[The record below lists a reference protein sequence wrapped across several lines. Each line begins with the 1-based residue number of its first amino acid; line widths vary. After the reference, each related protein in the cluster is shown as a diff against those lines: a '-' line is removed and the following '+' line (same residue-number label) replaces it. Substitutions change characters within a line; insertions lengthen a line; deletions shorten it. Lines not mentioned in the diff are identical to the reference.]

1 MKTVKYSS
9 IQFGIQ
15 NEQEQDSGNSS
26 IRLPESTNRN
36 APQSSYAYKIQEG
49 VAVPQHVPRKS
60 EVNEQTSS
68 SESEHKSDSKII
80 HKEKHLGTDG
90 MLGTSV
96 GVRSTSLGRS
106 PNQGSTGIDVQNQR
120 ITVEKIEHTE
130 AISTEAALQPHISL
144 ETFPGNVRKA
154 FEASKGCNHP
164 TTRSADTGFTGQSMA
179 PARVTLR
186 NSSEW
191 ISKESARH
199 QGVTSTASSTP
210 NKLSTEKIQYYQ
222 KHDSMPNIT
231 LHIHSKPKNPLLSN
245 TSSPECGSASIKA
258 NLESSDAQYSSLG
271 EKLSV
276 FQTQVKTDASN
287 MNFTAPG
294 KIKIPNFEK
303 KGPSAQEKERSL
315 PPKVERIKFFQS
327 QEEEKDEDLAYPDKL
342 VISNFNKENPCTEE
356 QNTSLPPK
364 GPVGEQWITHT
375 TRKEVLSD
383 LPVLKEKMSLE
394 RIQFIQDQDSQE
406 VDGFHTSSPG
416 KIVIPDFSKS
426 NSTKTFQHQLPD
438 PKVGKITAQQW
449 ITHMTDHKEAN
460 TKELPQAKKLSLEK
474 LQFLQNQETQCTEND
489 FPTRPGKA
497 VIPQLNT
504 KDAGIQNMSPNPE
517 KGITKVIAKDQVQ
530 TQLSLSKSQRS
541 VGKIQFP
548 DNTDTFDK
556 DKPPSSMPGKLV
568 IPDFN
573 QDSYS
578 TKVQEQPHPREPA
591 KLNTEL
597 WITPT
602 FKEVEHKEDLQSPT
616 KKLSMDKLRFL
627 QGQEATIEE
636 KPVSRPGKLVIPD
649 FNQESSNVEGQ
660 TLPVPSKEQT
670 KISAQWI
677 TNVIE
682 EEEVRAEPSLAR
694 SQFSV
699 GKIQFPDNTDTFD
712 KDKPPSSMPGKLV
725 IPDFNQDS
733 YSTKVQEQPPPREPA
748 KLNTELWITPTFK
761 EVEHKEDL
769 QSPTKKLSMDKLR
782 FLQGQ
787 EATIEEK
794 PLSRPGK
801 LVIPDFNQESSN
813 VKGQTLPLPST
824 EKTNISA
831 QWITNVIEEQVQA
844 EPSLPRSQF
853 SVGKIQFT
861 DNSGALDKDKP
872 PSSIPGKLVIPD
884 FNQDSYS
891 TKVQEQ
897 PPPQEPAK
905 LNTELWITPTF
916 KEVEHKEDLQS
927 PTKKLSMD
935 KLRFLQ
941 GQEATIEEKP
951 VSRPG
956 KLVIPDFNQESPNV
970 EGQTLPVPS
979 KEQTKISAQW
989 ITNVIEEE
997 EVQAEPSLARSQF
1010 SVGKIQFP
1018 DNTDTVDKDKPPS
1031 SMPGKLVIPDFNQ
1044 DSYSTKVQE
1053 KPPPREP
1060 AKLNTELWITPTFK
1074 EVEHKEDLQSPTKKL
1089 SMDKLRFLQGQE
1101 ATIEEKPLSRPG
1113 KLVIPDFNQESS
1125 NVKGRTLP
1133 LPSTEKTNISAQ
1145 WITNVVEEE
1154 VQAEPPLPR
1163 SQFSVGK
1170 IQFTDNT
1177 GALDKDKPPSSI
1189 PGKLVIPDFNQDSY
1203 STKVQEQPHP
1213 REPAKLN
1220 TELWITPTFKEV
1232 EHKEDLQS
1240 PTKKLSMDKLRFL
1253 QGQEATIEEKPVSR
1267 PGKLVIPD
1275 FNQESSNVEGQTL
1288 PVPSKEQT
1296 KISAQWIT
1304 NVIEE
1309 EEVQAEPS
1317 LARSQ
1322 FSVGKIQFPDNTDT
1336 VDKDKPPSSM
1346 PGKLVIPDFNQDSY
1360 STKVQEQPPPREP
1373 AKLNTELWITPT
1385 FKEVEHKEDLQSP
1398 TKKLSMD
1405 KLRFLQGQEAT
1416 IEEKPLSRP
1425 GKLVIPDFNQE
1436 SSNVKGRTL
1445 PLPSTEKTNI
1455 SAQWITNV
1463 VEEEV
1468 QAEPPLPRSQFSVG
1482 KIQFTDNTVALDKDK
1497 PPSSIPGKL
1506 IIPDFNQDS
1515 YSTKVQEQPH
1525 PREPAKLNTEL
1536 WITPTFKEV
1545 EHKED
1550 LQSPTK
1556 KLSMD
1561 KLRFLQGQE
1570 ATIEEKPVSRPGK
1583 LVIPDFNQESPNV
1596 EGQTLPV
1603 PSKEQTKISAQWITN
1618 VIEEEEVQAEPSL
1631 ARSQFS
1637 VGKIQFPDNTDTFD
1651 KDKPPSSMPG
1661 KLVIPDFNQDSYST
1675 KVQEQPP
1682 PREPAKL
1689 NTELWITPTFKEVEH
1704 KEDLQSPTKKLSMDK
1719 LRFLQGQEATIEEK
1733 PVSRPGK
1740 LVIPDFNQESSNVEG
1755 QTLPVPSKEQTKIS
1769 AQWITNVIEEEEV
1782 QAEPSLARS
1791 QFSVGKIQFPDNT
1804 DTFDKD
1810 KPPSSMPGKLVIP
1823 DFNQDSYSTKVQ
1835 EQPPPREPAKLN
1847 TELWITPTFK
1857 EVEHK
1862 EDLQSPTKKLS
1873 MDKLRFLQG
1882 QEATIE
1888 EKPLSRP
1895 GKLVIPD
1902 FNQESSNVKGQT
1914 LPLPSTEKTNIS
1926 AQWITNVIEEEVQAE
1941 PSLPRSQFSVGKI
1954 QFTDNSGALDKD
1966 KPPSSIPGKLVIPDF
1981 NQDSYSTKVQE
1992 QPPPQEPAK
2001 LNTELWITPTFK
2013 EVEHKEDLQS
2023 PTKKLSMDKL
2033 RFLQGQEATI
2043 EEKPV
2048 SRPGK
2053 LVIPDFNQ
2061 ESPNVEGQTLPVP
2074 SKEQTKISAQWITNV
2089 IEEEEVQ
2096 AEPSL
2101 ARSQFSVGKIQFP
2114 DNTDTVDKDKPPSS
2128 MPGKLVIPDFNQD
2141 SYSTKVQE
2149 KPPPREPAKLNTE
2162 LWITP
2167 TFKEVEHKEDLQSP
2181 TKKLSM
2187 DKLRFLQG
2195 QEATI
2200 EEKPLSRPGKL
2211 VIPDFNQESSNVK
2224 GRTLPLPSTEKT
2236 NISAQWITNV
2246 VEEEV
2251 QAEPPLPRSQFSVG
2265 KIQFTDNTVALD
2277 KDKPPSSIPG
2287 KLIIPD
2293 FNQDSYSTKVQEQPP
2308 PREPAKL
2315 NTELWITPTFKEVE
2329 HKEDLQ
2335 SPTKKLS
2342 MDKLRFLQGQEAT
2355 IEEKPV
2361 SRPGKLV
2368 IPDLNQESSNVE
2380 GETLSVPSKEQTKIS
2395 AQWITNVIEEEEM
2408 QAEPSLARSQFS
2420 VGKIHFPDNS
2430 DTHDKDKPPSSIPG
2444 KLVIPDFNQD
2454 SYSTKVQE
2462 QPPPREP
2469 AKLNTELWITP
2480 TFKEVEHKEDLQS
2493 PTKKLS
2499 MDKLRFLQ
2507 GQEATIEE
2515 KPVSRPG
2522 KLVIPDFNQ
2531 ESSNVEGQTL
2541 PVPSREQTKISAQWI
2556 KNVIEEEEL
2565 EAEPSLPRGHL
2576 SVGKI
2581 EFTDDTDALDKEKPP
2596 SSIPGKLVI
2605 PDFNRGSSTNVQKQV
2620 LPRGLNTSV
2629 EGEKCDSKQWISQ
2642 EANLREV
2649 DMSTLPNRLP
2659 VEKKQFLQDQETRNI
2674 KSWHTPGNVVI
2685 QNLEKE
2691 SSSSFQFLRNN
2702 ETQEVKAASVGKL
2715 TIPDFNQ
2722 HSTSSVAQH
2731 QPYPVKQEEIHQSQS
2746 TTKSTVQSPRK
2757 LVIPEFGVHSFSV
2770 DIQNVG
2776 PSERDQDHEQWVT
2789 FRDLTSEKHPHAAKL
2804 SAEQLQCFQAQDA
2817 QTAEVSPYSVPRK
2830 VVIPNFDRSG
2840 SLTKVSD
2847 TTEPIKASKLN
2858 AEQWIK
2864 HSPERKDL
2872 RSEVPS
2878 VVAETGDRKIDKMKF
2893 IFLQDTQVAKITQT
2907 SAVPG
2912 ELVIPDFHSD
2922 DCHGEVIKKSSL
2934 PKEDKRFQ
2942 KRQTNVPEVSS
2953 QTNNPSALKMQFV
2966 NTQELHSVNRADEF
2980 RPGKLVIPDLSKSG
2994 SSSHVYETLSLPE
3007 EKKLHTEEWLTHSMT
3022 LQELRTTP
3030 LPVRNKLT
3038 EDRMQPFRTEQV
3050 CIGNEVDVAFPGSTG
3065 FPRFNQKGFSEEES
3079 DVVQSA
3085 ELRKR
3090 NSLKLTF
3097 QADGKDLRRDELSR
3111 KLPQDK
3117 QPSLFEDKR
3126 EVSPQSKLNEHNSL
3140 RLVLGPNVHEARQ
3153 EAALQVNK
3161 LPAERLQFSN
3171 NDQPT
3176 SSEDKGNSFPSKLG
3190 KRNSLKL
3197 VFEANGQ
3204 EIKPEGTSQV
3214 KKLSA
3219 ERLQFSQNVPAN
3231 FTVQEREVPRPPNLA
3246 KRNSLRL
3253 VFEADGREVKPEVR
3267 CSVNKLPAERM
3278 QFSQNA
3284 KSNLLTQGKEVACPP
3299 NMGKQNS
3306 LKLVFEANGQGRVKP
3321 EVTPQVNQLS
3331 AERLQLSHDAHPN
3344 FTVEERQAPRAPY
3357 MAKRNSVRLN
3367 FEADGQEVRPDVSHS
3382 VNKLQ
3387 AERKPL
3393 SEDGK
3398 SILPTGGK
3406 VVALPPKLG
3415 KQNSLRL
3422 VFEANGREVKP
3433 EVTPQVK
3440 KLSAERLQFSQNVQ
3454 PNFSVDERQVPSAP
3468 NLAKRNSLKL
3478 VLEADG
3484 REVRPEIRRP
3494 INKLSAERL
3503 QFTQDARAVV
3513 SVQNRDA
3520 PAAGRSRVSEK
3531 SDSFSLGFGNN
3542 QREEFR
3548 PIRPIT
3554 RFTGGDLQL
3563 VQDEYTIPEFDA
3575 DSFSMDDS
3583 HYRFTQNK
3591 IEEEP
3596 RNLQSQARISMPA
3609 EQFQVTPH
3617 LTTGDYAVI
3626 DFDPNSSSIQVH
3638 KESLPLQMGDLEQK
3652 GR

>member
-1 MKTVKYSS
+1 MVFQRKNISQAPTFGQMKTVKYSS

-49 VAVPQHVPRKS
+49 VAVPQHVPRNS

-68 SESEHKSDSKII
+68 SESEHKSESKII

-90 MLGTSV
+90 MLDTSV

-106 PNQGSTGIDVQNQR
+106 PIQGSTGIDVQNQR
-120 ITVEKIEHTE
+120 ITVEKIKHTE
-130 AISTEAALQPHISL
+130 AISTEAALQPQISL

-154 FEASKGCNHP
+154 FEVSKECNHP

-179 PARVTLR
+179 PARVNLR
-186 NSSEW
+186 NSTEW
-191 ISKESARH
+191 ISKETARH
-199 QGVTSTASSTP
+199 QGVTSTASRTP

-231 LHIHSKPKNPLLSN
+231 LHIHSKPKNTLLSN
-245 TSSPECGSASIKA
+245 TSSPECGSASIKG

-276 FQTQVKTDASN
+276 FQTQVKTDASKV
-287 MNFTAPG
+287 NFTAPG

-303 KGPSAQEKERSL
+303 KCPSAEEKERSL

-327 QEEEKDEDLAYPDKL
+327 QEEEKD
-342 VISNFNKENPCTEE
+342 
-356 QNTSLPPK
+356 
-364 GPVGEQWITHT
+364 
-375 TRKEVLSD
+375 
-383 LPVLKEKMSLE
+383 
-394 RIQFIQDQDSQE
+394 
-406 VDGFHTSSPG
+406 
-416 KIVIPDFSKS
+416 
-426 NSTKTFQHQLPD
+426 
-438 PKVGKITAQQW
+438 
-449 ITHMTDHKEAN
+449 
-460 TKELPQAKKLSLEK
+460 
-474 LQFLQNQETQCTEND
+474 
-489 FPTRPGKA
+489 
-497 VIPQLNT
+497 
-504 KDAGIQNMSPNPE
+504 
-517 KGITKVIAKDQVQ
+517 
-530 TQLSLSKSQRS
+530 
-541 VGKIQFP
+541 
-548 DNTDTFDK
+548 
-556 DKPPSSMPGKLV
+556 
-568 IPDFN
+568 
-573 QDSYS
+573 SYS
-578 TKVQEQPHPREPA
+578 TKVQEQPPPREPA

-602 FKEVEHKEDLQSPT
+602 IKEVEHKADLQSPT

-636 KPVSRPGKLVIPD
+636 KPLSRPGKLVIPD

-682 EEEVRAEPSLAR
+682 EEEVKAEPSLPG

-699 GKIQFPDNTDTFD
+699 GKIQFTDNTGALDKDKPPSSMPGKLVIPDFNQDSYSTKLQEQPPPREPAKLNTELWITPTIKEVEHKADLQSPTKKLSMDKLRFLQGQEATIEEKPLSRPGKLVIPDFNQESSNVEGQTLPVPSKEQTKISAQWITNVIEEEEVKAEPSLPGSQFSVGKIQFTDNTGALD

-748 KLNTELWITPTFK
+748 KLNTELWITPTIK
-761 EVEHKEDL
+761 EVEHKADL

-794 PLSRPGK
+794 PL
-801 LVIPDFNQESSN
+801 
-813 VKGQTLPLPST
+813 
-824 EKTNISA
+824 
-831 QWITNVIEEQVQA
+831 
-844 EPSLPRSQF
+844 
-853 SVGKIQFT
+853 
-861 DNSGALDKDKP
+861 
-872 PSSIPGKLVIPD
+872 
-884 FNQDSYS
+884 
-891 TKVQEQ
+891 
-897 PPPQEPAK
+897 
-905 LNTELWITPTF
+905 
-916 KEVEHKEDLQS
+916 
-927 PTKKLSMD
+927 
-935 KLRFLQ
+935 
-941 GQEATIEEKP
+941 
-951 VSRPG
+951 
-956 KLVIPDFNQESPNV
+956 
-970 EGQTLPVPS
+970 
-979 KEQTKISAQW
+979 
-989 ITNVIEEE
+989 
-997 EVQAEPSLARSQF
+997 
-1010 SVGKIQFP
+1010 
-1018 DNTDTVDKDKPPS
+1018 
-1031 SMPGKLVIPDFNQ
+1031 
-1044 DSYSTKVQE
+1044 
-1053 KPPPREP
+1053 
-1060 AKLNTELWITPTFK
+1060 
-1074 EVEHKEDLQSPTKKL
+1074 
-1089 SMDKLRFLQGQE
+1089 
-1101 ATIEEKPLSRPG
+1101 
-1113 KLVIPDFNQESS
+1113 
-1125 NVKGRTLP
+1125 
-1133 LPSTEKTNISAQ
+1133 
-1145 WITNVVEEE
+1145 
-1154 VQAEPPLPR
+1154 
-1163 SQFSVGK
+1163 
-1170 IQFTDNT
+1170 
-1177 GALDKDKPPSSI
+1177 
-1189 PGKLVIPDFNQDSY
+1189 
-1203 STKVQEQPHP
+1203 
-1213 REPAKLN
+1213 
-1220 TELWITPTFKEV
+1220 
-1232 EHKEDLQS
+1232 
-1240 PTKKLSMDKLRFL
+1240 
-1253 QGQEATIEEKPVSR
+1253 SR

-1317 LARSQ
+1317 LPGSQFSVGKRQFTDNTGALDKDKPPSSMPGKLVIPDFNQDSYSTKVQEQAPPREPAKLNTELWITPTIKEVEHKADLQSPTKKLSMDKLRFLQGQEATIEEKPLSRPGKLVIPDFNQESSNVEGQTLSVPSKEQTKISAQWITNVIEEEEVQAEPSLPGSQ
-1322 FSVGKIQFPDNTDT
+1322 FSVGKIQFTDNTGAL
-1336 VDKDKPPSSM
+1336 DKDKPPSSM

-1385 FKEVEHKEDLQSP
+1385 IKEVEHKADLQSP

-1416 IEEKPLSRP
+1416 IEEKPL
-1425 GKLVIPDFNQE
+1425 
-1436 SSNVKGRTL
+1436 
-1445 PLPSTEKTNI
+1445 
-1455 SAQWITNV
+1455 
-1463 VEEEV
+1463 
-1468 QAEPPLPRSQFSVG
+1468 
-1482 KIQFTDNTVALDKDK
+1482 
-1497 PPSSIPGKL
+1497 
-1506 IIPDFNQDS
+1506 
-1515 YSTKVQEQPH
+1515 
-1525 PREPAKLNTEL
+1525 
-1536 WITPTFKEV
+1536 
-1545 EHKED
+1545 
-1550 LQSPTK
+1550 
-1556 KLSMD
+1556 
-1561 KLRFLQGQE
+1561 
-1570 ATIEEKPVSRPGK
+1570 
-1583 LVIPDFNQESPNV
+1583 
-1596 EGQTLPV
+1596 
-1603 PSKEQTKISAQWITN
+1603 
-1618 VIEEEEVQAEPSL
+1618 
-1631 ARSQFS
+1631 
-1637 VGKIQFPDNTDTFD
+1637 
-1651 KDKPPSSMPG
+1651 
-1661 KLVIPDFNQDSYST
+1661 
-1675 KVQEQPP
+1675 
-1682 PREPAKL
+1682 
-1689 NTELWITPTFKEVEH
+1689 
-1704 KEDLQSPTKKLSMDK
+1704 
-1719 LRFLQGQEATIEEK
+1719 
-1733 PVSRPGK
+1733 SRPGK

-1782 QAEPSLARS
+1782 QAEPSLPGS
-1791 QFSVGKIQFPDNT
+1791 QFSVGKIQFTDNT
-1804 DTFDKD
+1804 GALDKDKPPSSMPGKLVIPDFNQDSYSTKIQEQPPPREPAKLNTELWITPTIKEVEHKADLQSLTKKLSMDKLRFLQGQEATIEEKPLSRPGKLVIPDFNQESSNVEGQTLPVPSKEQTKISAQWITNVIEEEEVQAEPSLPGSQFSVGKIQFTDNTGALDKDKPSSSMPGKLVIPDFNQDSYSTKVQEQPPPREPAKLNTELWITATIKEVEHKADLQSLTKKLSMDKLRFLQGQEATIEEKPLSRPGKLVIPDFNQESSNVEGQTLPVPSKEQTKISAQWITNVIEEEEVQAEPSLPGSQFSVGKIQFTDNTGALDKD

-1847 TELWITPTFK
+1847 TELWITPTIK

-1862 EDLQSPTKKLS
+1862 ADLQSPTKKLSMDKLRFLQGQEATIEEKPLSRPGKLVISDFNQESRNVEGQTLPVPSKEQTKISAQWITNVIEEEEVKAEPSLPGSQFSVGKIQFTDNTGALDKDKPSSSMPGKLVIPDFNQDSYSTKVQEQPPPREPAKLNTELWITPTIKEVEHKADLQSPTKKLSMDKLRFLQGQEATMEEKPLSRPGKLVIPDFNQESSNVEGQTLPVPSKEQTKISAQWITNVIEEEEVQAEPSLPGSQFSVGKIQFADNTDTFDKDKPLSSMPGKLVIPDFNQDSYSTKVQEQPPPREPAKLNTELWITPTIKEVEHKADLQSPTKKLS

-1902 FNQESSNVKGQT
+1902 FNQESSNV
-1914 LPLPSTEKTNIS
+1914 
-1926 AQWITNVIEEEVQAE
+1926 
-1941 PSLPRSQFSVGKI
+1941 
-1954 QFTDNSGALDKD
+1954 
-1966 KPPSSIPGKLVIPDF
+1966 
-1981 NQDSYSTKVQE
+1981 
-1992 QPPPQEPAK
+1992 
-2001 LNTELWITPTFK
+2001 
-2013 EVEHKEDLQS
+2013 
-2023 PTKKLSMDKL
+2023 
-2033 RFLQGQEATI
+2033 
-2043 EEKPV
+2043 
-2048 SRPGK
+2048 
-2053 LVIPDFNQ
+2053 
-2061 ESPNVEGQTLPVP
+2061 EGQTLPVP

-2101 ARSQFSVGKIQFP
+2101 
-2114 DNTDTVDKDKPPSS
+2114 
-2128 MPGKLVIPDFNQD
+2128 PG
-2141 SYSTKVQE
+2141 
-2149 KPPPREPAKLNTE
+2149 
-2162 LWITP
+2162 
-2167 TFKEVEHKEDLQSP
+2167 
-2181 TKKLSM
+2181 
-2187 DKLRFLQG
+2187 
-2195 QEATI
+2195 
-2200 EEKPLSRPGKL
+2200 
-2211 VIPDFNQESSNVK
+2211 
-2224 GRTLPLPSTEKT
+2224 
-2236 NISAQWITNV
+2236 
-2246 VEEEV
+2246 
-2251 QAEPPLPRSQFSVG
+2251 
-2265 KIQFTDNTVALD
+2265 
-2277 KDKPPSSIPG
+2277 
-2287 KLIIPD
+2287 
-2293 FNQDSYSTKVQEQPP
+2293 
-2308 PREPAKL
+2308 
-2315 NTELWITPTFKEVE
+2315 
-2329 HKEDLQ
+2329 
-2335 SPTKKLS
+2335 
-2342 MDKLRFLQGQEAT
+2342 
-2355 IEEKPV
+2355 
-2361 SRPGKLV
+2361 
-2368 IPDLNQESSNVE
+2368 
-2380 GETLSVPSKEQTKIS
+2380 
-2395 AQWITNVIEEEEM
+2395 
-2408 QAEPSLARSQFS
+2408 
-2420 VGKIHFPDNS
+2420 
-2430 DTHDKDKPPSSIPG
+2430 
-2444 KLVIPDFNQD
+2444 
-2454 SYSTKVQE
+2454 
-2462 QPPPREP
+2462 
-2469 AKLNTELWITP
+2469 
-2480 TFKEVEHKEDLQS
+2480 
-2493 PTKKLS
+2493 
-2499 MDKLRFLQ
+2499 
-2507 GQEATIEE
+2507 
-2515 KPVSRPG
+2515 
-2522 KLVIPDFNQ
+2522 
-2531 ESSNVEGQTL
+2531 
-2541 PVPSREQTKISAQWI
+2541 
-2556 KNVIEEEEL
+2556 
-2565 EAEPSLPRGHL
+2565 GHL
-2576 SVGKI
+2576 LVGKI
-2581 EFTDDTDALDKEKPP
+2581 EFTDTDALDKEKLP
-2596 SSIPGKLVI
+2596 SSIPGRLVI

-2620 LPRGLNTSV
+2620 LPRGLSTSV
-2629 EGEKCDSKQWISQ
+2629 EGEKCDSKEWISQ

-2659 VEKKQFLQDQETRNI
+2659 VEKKQFLQNQETRNI
-2674 KSWHTPGNVVI
+2674 ESWHTPGNVVI

-2731 QPYPVKQEEIHQSQS
+2731 QPYPVKQEEIQQSQS
-2746 TTKSTVQSPRK
+2746 STMSTVQSPRK

-2840 SLTKVSD
+2840 SLTKESD

-2893 IFLQDTQVAKITQT
+2893 IFVQDTQVAKITQN

-2922 DCHGEVIKKSSL
+2922 DCHSEVIKKSSL

-2953 QTNNPSALKMQFV
+2953 QNNNSSALKMQFV

-2980 RPGKLVIPDLSKSG
+2980 RPGKLVIPDFSKSS

-3022 LQELRTTP
+3022 PQELRTTP
-3030 LPVRNKLT
+3030 LPVRNRLP
-3038 EDRMQPFRTEQV
+3038 EDRMQPFRTQQV
-3050 CIGNEVDVAFPGSTG
+3050 CIGNEVDVAFPGRIG
-3065 FPRFNQKGFSEEES
+3065 FARFNQKGFSEEES

-3085 ELRKR
+3085 ELHKR

-3097 QADGKDLRRDELSR
+3097 QADGKDMRRDELSR
-3111 KLPQDK
+3111 QLPQDK

-3140 RLVLGPNVHEARQ
+3140 RLVLGPNGHEARQ
-3153 EAALQVNK
+3153 EAALQVNR

-3176 SSEDKGNSFPSKLG
+3176 SSEDKGNSFPSKLR

-3219 ERLQFSQNVPAN
+3219 ERLQFSQNVPEN

-3278 QFSQNA
+3278 QFSQDA
-3284 KSNLLTQGKEVACPP
+3284 KSKLLTEGKEVACPP

-3331 AERLQLSHDAHPN
+3331 AERLQLSQDAHPN
-3344 FTVEERQAPRAPY
+3344 FTVEERQAPHAPY

-3422 VFEANGREVKP
+3422 VFEANGREVTP

-3440 KLSAERLQFSQNVQ
+3440 KLSAERFQFSQNVQ
-3454 PNFSVDERQVPSAP
+3454 PNFSVDEREAPSAP

-3484 REVRPEIRRP
+3484 REVRPEMRRP
-3494 INKLSAERL
+3494 ISKLSAERL
-3503 QFTQDARAVV
+3503 QFTQDARAAV

-3531 SDSFSLGFGNN
+3531 SDSFSLVFGNN

-3591 IEEEP
+3591 MEEEP

-3638 KESLPLQMGDLEQK
+3638 KESLPLQMGDLGQK

>member
-1 MKTVKYSS
+1 MVFQRNNISQAPTFGQMKTVKYSS

-15 NEQEQDSGNSS
+15 NEQEQGSGNSS

-49 VAVPQHVPRKS
+49 VAVPQHVPRNS

-68 SESEHKSDSKII
+68 SESEHKSESKII

-90 MLGTSV
+90 MLDTSV

-106 PNQGSTGIDVQNQR
+106 PIQGSTGIDVQNQR

-130 AISTEAALQPHISL
+130 AISTEAALQPQISL

-154 FEASKGCNHP
+154 FEASKECNHP
-164 TTRSADTGFTGQSMA
+164 TTRSADTGFAGQSMA
-179 PARVTLR
+179 PARVNLR
-186 NSSEW
+186 NSSQW
-191 ISKESARH
+191 ISKETARH

-245 TSSPECGSASIKA
+245 TSSPECGSASIKG

-271 EKLSV
+271 QKLSV
-276 FQTQVKTDASN
+276 FQTQVKTDASKL
-287 MNFTAPG
+287 NFTAPG

-303 KGPSAQEKERSL
+303 KGPSAEEKERSL

-327 QEEEKDEDLAYPDKL
+327 QEEEKDKDLAYPGKL

-364 GPVGEQWITHT
+364 GPVGEQWITHP

-416 KIVIPDFSKS
+416 KIVIPDLSKS
-426 NSTKTFQHQLPD
+426 NSTKTFQQQLPD

-460 TKELPQAKKLSLEK
+460 TKELPQAKKLSVEK
-474 LQFLQNQETQCTEND
+474 LQFLQNQETRCTEND
-489 FPTRPGKA
+489 FPTRPGNA
-497 VIPQLNT
+497 VIPQLST
-504 KDAGIQNMSPNPE
+504 RDAGIQNMSPNPE
-517 KGITKVIAKDQVQ
+517 KGITTVMAKDQVQ
-530 TQLSLSKSQRS
+530 AQLLLSKSHRL
-541 VGKIQFP
+541 VGRIGFP

-578 TKVQEQPHPREPA
+578 TKAQEQPPPPEPA

-602 FKEVEHKEDLQSPT
+602 IKEVEHK
-616 KKLSMDKLRFL
+616 
-627 QGQEATIEE
+627 A
-636 KPVSRPGKLVIPD
+636 
-649 FNQESSNVEGQ
+649 
-660 TLPVPSKEQT
+660 
-670 KISAQWI
+670 
-677 TNVIE
+677 
-682 EEEVRAEPSLAR
+682 
-694 SQFSV
+694 
-699 GKIQFPDNTDTFD
+699 
-712 KDKPPSSMPGKLV
+712 
-725 IPDFNQDS
+725 
-733 YSTKVQEQPPPREPA
+733 
-748 KLNTELWITPTFK
+748 
-761 EVEHKEDL
+761 DL

-794 PLSRPGK
+794 PL
-801 LVIPDFNQESSN
+801 
-813 VKGQTLPLPST
+813 
-824 EKTNISA
+824 
-831 QWITNVIEEQVQA
+831 
-844 EPSLPRSQF
+844 
-853 SVGKIQFT
+853 
-861 DNSGALDKDKP
+861 
-872 PSSIPGKLVIPD
+872 
-884 FNQDSYS
+884 
-891 TKVQEQ
+891 
-897 PPPQEPAK
+897 
-905 LNTELWITPTF
+905 
-916 KEVEHKEDLQS
+916 
-927 PTKKLSMD
+927 
-935 KLRFLQ
+935 
-941 GQEATIEEKP
+941 
-951 VSRPG
+951 
-956 KLVIPDFNQESPNV
+956 
-970 EGQTLPVPS
+970 
-979 KEQTKISAQW
+979 
-989 ITNVIEEE
+989 
-997 EVQAEPSLARSQF
+997 
-1010 SVGKIQFP
+1010 
-1018 DNTDTVDKDKPPS
+1018 
-1031 SMPGKLVIPDFNQ
+1031 
-1044 DSYSTKVQE
+1044 
-1053 KPPPREP
+1053 
-1060 AKLNTELWITPTFK
+1060 
-1074 EVEHKEDLQSPTKKL
+1074 
-1089 SMDKLRFLQGQE
+1089 
-1101 ATIEEKPLSRPG
+1101 
-1113 KLVIPDFNQESS
+1113 
-1125 NVKGRTLP
+1125 
-1133 LPSTEKTNISAQ
+1133 
-1145 WITNVVEEE
+1145 
-1154 VQAEPPLPR
+1154 
-1163 SQFSVGK
+1163 
-1170 IQFTDNT
+1170 
-1177 GALDKDKPPSSI
+1177 
-1189 PGKLVIPDFNQDSY
+1189 
-1203 STKVQEQPHP
+1203 
-1213 REPAKLN
+1213 
-1220 TELWITPTFKEV
+1220 
-1232 EHKEDLQS
+1232 
-1240 PTKKLSMDKLRFL
+1240 
-1253 QGQEATIEEKPVSR
+1253 SR

-1317 LARSQ
+1317 LPGSQ
-1322 FSVGKIQFPDNTDT
+1322 FSVGKIQFTDNTGAL
-1336 VDKDKPPSSM
+1336 DKDKPPSSM

-1360 STKVQEQPPPREP
+1360 STKAQEQPPPPEP

-1385 FKEVEHKEDLQSP
+1385 IKEVEHKADLQSP

-1416 IEEKPLSRP
+1416 IEEKPL
-1425 GKLVIPDFNQE
+1425 
-1436 SSNVKGRTL
+1436 
-1445 PLPSTEKTNI
+1445 
-1455 SAQWITNV
+1455 
-1463 VEEEV
+1463 
-1468 QAEPPLPRSQFSVG
+1468 
-1482 KIQFTDNTVALDKDK
+1482 
-1497 PPSSIPGKL
+1497 
-1506 IIPDFNQDS
+1506 
-1515 YSTKVQEQPH
+1515 
-1525 PREPAKLNTEL
+1525 
-1536 WITPTFKEV
+1536 
-1545 EHKED
+1545 
-1550 LQSPTK
+1550 
-1556 KLSMD
+1556 
-1561 KLRFLQGQE
+1561 
-1570 ATIEEKPVSRPGK
+1570 
-1583 LVIPDFNQESPNV
+1583 
-1596 EGQTLPV
+1596 
-1603 PSKEQTKISAQWITN
+1603 
-1618 VIEEEEVQAEPSL
+1618 
-1631 ARSQFS
+1631 
-1637 VGKIQFPDNTDTFD
+1637 
-1651 KDKPPSSMPG
+1651 
-1661 KLVIPDFNQDSYST
+1661 
-1675 KVQEQPP
+1675 
-1682 PREPAKL
+1682 
-1689 NTELWITPTFKEVEH
+1689 
-1704 KEDLQSPTKKLSMDK
+1704 
-1719 LRFLQGQEATIEEK
+1719 
-1733 PVSRPGK
+1733 SRPGK

-1782 QAEPSLARS
+1782 QAEPSLPGS
-1791 QFSVGKIQFPDNT
+1791 QFSVGKIQFTDNT
-1804 DTFDKD
+1804 GALDKD

-1823 DFNQDSYSTKVQ
+1823 DFNQDSYSTKAQ
-1835 EQPPPREPAKLN
+1835 EQPLPREPAKLN
-1847 TELWITPTFK
+1847 TELWITPTIK

-1862 EDLQSPTKKLS
+1862 ADLQSPTKKLS

-1902 FNQESSNVKGQT
+1902 FNQESSNV
-1914 LPLPSTEKTNIS
+1914 
-1926 AQWITNVIEEEVQAE
+1926 
-1941 PSLPRSQFSVGKI
+1941 
-1954 QFTDNSGALDKD
+1954 
-1966 KPPSSIPGKLVIPDF
+1966 
-1981 NQDSYSTKVQE
+1981 
-1992 QPPPQEPAK
+1992 
-2001 LNTELWITPTFK
+2001 
-2013 EVEHKEDLQS
+2013 
-2023 PTKKLSMDKL
+2023 
-2033 RFLQGQEATI
+2033 
-2043 EEKPV
+2043 
-2048 SRPGK
+2048 
-2053 LVIPDFNQ
+2053 
-2061 ESPNVEGQTLPVP
+2061 EGQTLPVP
-2074 SKEQTKISAQWITNV
+2074 SKEQTKISAHWITNV

-2101 ARSQFSVGKIQFP
+2101 PGSQFSVGKIQFT
-2114 DNTDTVDKDKPPSS
+2114 DNTGALDKDKPPSS

-2141 SYSTKVQE
+2141 SYSTKAQE
-2149 KPPPREPAKLNTE
+2149 QPPPPEPAKLNTE

-2167 TFKEVEHKEDLQSP
+2167 TIKEVEHKADLQSP

-2211 VIPDFNQESSNVK
+2211 VIPDFNQESSNVE
-2224 GRTLPLPSTEKT
+2224 GQTLPVPSKEQTK
-2236 NISAQWITNV
+2236 ISAHWITNV
-2246 VEEEV
+2246 IEEEEV
-2251 QAEPPLPRSQFSVG
+2251 QAEPSLPGSQFSVG
-2265 KIQFTDNTVALD
+2265 KIQFTDNTGALD
-2277 KDKPPSSIPG
+2277 KDKPPSSMPG
-2287 KLIIPD
+2287 KLVIPD
-2293 FNQDSYSTKVQEQPP
+2293 FNQDSYSTKAQEQPP
-2308 PREPAKL
+2308 PPEPAKL
-2315 NTELWITPTFKEVE
+2315 NTELWITPTIKEVE
-2329 HKEDLQ
+2329 HKADLQ

-2355 IEEKPV
+2355 IEEKPL

-2368 IPDLNQESSNVE
+2368 IPDFNQESSNVE
-2380 GETLSVPSKEQTKIS
+2380 GQTLPVPSKEQTKIS
-2395 AQWITNVIEEEEM
+2395 AQWITNVIEEEEV
-2408 QAEPSLARSQFS
+2408 QAEPSLPGSQFS
-2420 VGKIHFPDNS
+2420 VGKIQFTDN
-2430 DTHDKDKPPSSIPG
+2430 TGALDKDKPPSSMPG

-2454 SYSTKVQE
+2454 SYSTKAQE
-2462 QPPPREP
+2462 QPPPPEP

-2480 TFKEVEHKEDLQS
+2480 TIKEVEHKADLQS

-2515 KPVSRPG
+2515 KPLSRPG

-2541 PVPSREQTKISAQWI
+2541 PVPSKEQTKISAHWITNVIEEEEVQAEPSLPGSQFSVGKIQFTDNTGALDKDKPPSSMPGKLVIPDFNQDSYSTKAQEQPLPREPAKLNTELWITPTIKEVEHKADLQSPTKKLSMDKLRFLQGQEATIEEKPLSRPGKLVIPDFNQESSNVEGQTLPVPSKEQTKISAQWI
-2556 KNVIEEEEL
+2556 TNVIEEEEVQAEPSLPGSQFSVGKIQFTDNTGALDKDKPPSSMPGKLVIPDFNQDSYSTKAQEQPLPREPAKLNTELWITPTIKEVEHKADLQSPTKKLSMDKLRFLQGQEATIEEKPLSRPGKLVIPDFNQESSNVEGQTLPVPSKEQTKISAQWITNVIEEEEL
-2565 EAEPSLPRGHL
+2565 EAGPSLPGGHL
-2576 SVGKI
+2576 LVGKI
-2581 EFTDDTDALDKEKPP
+2581 EFTDDTDALDKDMLP

-2620 LPRGLNTSV
+2620 LPRGLSTSV
-2629 EGEKCDSKQWISQ
+2629 EGEKCNSKEWISQ

-2659 VEKKQFLQDQETRNI
+2659 VEKKQFLQNQETRNI
-2674 KSWHTPGNVVI
+2674 ESWHTPGNVVI

-2722 HSTSSVAQH
+2722 HCTSSVAQH
-2731 QPYPVKQEEIHQSQS
+2731 QPYPVKQGEIHQSQS
-2746 TTKSTVQSPRK
+2746 STMSTVQSPRK

-2872 RSEVPS
+2872 RSKVPS

-2893 IFLQDTQVAKITQT
+2893 IFVQDTQVAKITQN

-2922 DCHGEVIKKSSL
+2922 DCHSEVIKKSSL

-2953 QTNNPSALKMQFV
+2953 QNNNSSALKMQFV

-2980 RPGKLVIPDLSKSG
+2980 RPGKLVIPDFSKSS

-3022 LQELRTTP
+3022 PQELRTTP
-3030 LPVRNKLT
+3030 LPVRNRLP
-3038 EDRMQPFRTEQV
+3038 EDRMQPFRTQQV
-3050 CIGNEVDVAFPGSTG
+3050 CIGNEVDVAFPGRIG
-3065 FPRFNQKGFSEEES
+3065 FARFNQKGFSEEES

-3085 ELRKR
+3085 ELHKR

-3097 QADGKDLRRDELSR
+3097 QADGKDMRRDELSR
-3111 KLPQDK
+3111 QLPQDK

-3140 RLVLGPNVHEARQ
+3140 RLVLGPNGHEARQ
-3153 EAALQVNK
+3153 EAALQVNR

-3176 SSEDKGNSFPSKLG
+3176 SSEDKGNSFPSKLR

-3219 ERLQFSQNVPAN
+3219 EKLQFSQNVPAN

-3253 VFEADGREVKPEVR
+3253 VFEADGQEVKPEVR

-3278 QFSQNA
+3278 QFSQDA
-3284 KSNLLTQGKEVACPP
+3284 KSKLLTEGKEVACPP

-3331 AERLQLSHDAHPN
+3331 TERLQLSQDAHPN
-3344 FTVEERQAPRAPY
+3344 FTVEERQAPHAPY
-3357 MAKRNSVRLN
+3357 MAKRNSIRLN

-3398 SILPTGGK
+3398 SILPPGGK

-3454 PNFSVDERQVPSAP
+3454 PNFSVDEREVPSAP

-3484 REVRPEIRRP
+3484 REVRPEMRRP

-3503 QFTQDARAVV
+3503 QFTQDARAAV

-3531 SDSFSLGFGNN
+3531 SDSFSLVFGNN

-3591 IEEEP
+3591 MEEEP

-3609 EQFQVTPH
+3609 EQFQATPH

-3638 KESLPLQMGDLEQK
+3638 KESLPLQMGDLKQK

>member
-1 MKTVKYSS
+1 MAGLGTQRFVLFSSPNKYVQKVDGESSQSYSIEKRNTLQPTLDSRGQSPTTEISFKVSSSETSDDDSDVISTKESTEVIWTYQTLSGAPTELMVTSDPHVVRGETKIEERANGKDIENVNAEFTQRKRGSVVFQRNNISQAPTFGQMKTVKYSS

-15 NEQEQDSGNSS
+15 NEQEQGSGNSS

-49 VAVPQHVPRKS
+49 VAVPQHVPRNS

-68 SESEHKSDSKII
+68 SESEHKSESKII

-90 MLGTSV
+90 MLDTSV

-106 PNQGSTGIDVQNQR
+106 PIQGSTGIDVQNQR

-130 AISTEAALQPHISL
+130 AISTEAALQPQISL

-154 FEASKGCNHP
+154 FEASKECNHP
-164 TTRSADTGFTGQSMA
+164 TTRSADTGFAGQSMA
-179 PARVTLR
+179 PARVNLR
-186 NSSEW
+186 NSSQW
-191 ISKESARH
+191 ISKETARH

-245 TSSPECGSASIKA
+245 TSSPECGSASIKG

-271 EKLSV
+271 QKLSV
-276 FQTQVKTDASN
+276 FQTQVKTDASKL
-287 MNFTAPG
+287 NFTAPG

-303 KGPSAQEKERSL
+303 KGPSAEEKERSL

-327 QEEEKDEDLAYPDKL
+327 QEEEKDKDLAYPGKL

-364 GPVGEQWITHT
+364 GPVGEQWITHP

-416 KIVIPDFSKS
+416 KIVIPDLSKS
-426 NSTKTFQHQLPD
+426 NSTKTFQQQLPD

-460 TKELPQAKKLSLEK
+460 TKELPQAKKLSVEK

-497 VIPQLNT
+497 VIPQLST
-504 KDAGIQNMSPNPE
+504 RDAGIQNMSPNPE
-517 KGITKVIAKDQVQ
+517 KGITTVMAKDQVQ
-530 TQLSLSKSQRS
+530 AQLLLSKSHRL
-541 VGKIQFP
+541 VGRIGFP

-578 TKVQEQPHPREPA
+578 TKAQEQPPPPEPA

-602 FKEVEHKEDLQSPT
+602 IKEVEHK
-616 KKLSMDKLRFL
+616 
-627 QGQEATIEE
+627 A
-636 KPVSRPGKLVIPD
+636 
-649 FNQESSNVEGQ
+649 
-660 TLPVPSKEQT
+660 
-670 KISAQWI
+670 
-677 TNVIE
+677 
-682 EEEVRAEPSLAR
+682 
-694 SQFSV
+694 
-699 GKIQFPDNTDTFD
+699 
-712 KDKPPSSMPGKLV
+712 
-725 IPDFNQDS
+725 
-733 YSTKVQEQPPPREPA
+733 
-748 KLNTELWITPTFK
+748 
-761 EVEHKEDL
+761 DL

-794 PLSRPGK
+794 PL
-801 LVIPDFNQESSN
+801 
-813 VKGQTLPLPST
+813 
-824 EKTNISA
+824 
-831 QWITNVIEEQVQA
+831 
-844 EPSLPRSQF
+844 
-853 SVGKIQFT
+853 
-861 DNSGALDKDKP
+861 
-872 PSSIPGKLVIPD
+872 
-884 FNQDSYS
+884 
-891 TKVQEQ
+891 
-897 PPPQEPAK
+897 
-905 LNTELWITPTF
+905 
-916 KEVEHKEDLQS
+916 
-927 PTKKLSMD
+927 
-935 KLRFLQ
+935 
-941 GQEATIEEKP
+941 
-951 VSRPG
+951 
-956 KLVIPDFNQESPNV
+956 
-970 EGQTLPVPS
+970 
-979 KEQTKISAQW
+979 
-989 ITNVIEEE
+989 
-997 EVQAEPSLARSQF
+997 
-1010 SVGKIQFP
+1010 
-1018 DNTDTVDKDKPPS
+1018 
-1031 SMPGKLVIPDFNQ
+1031 
-1044 DSYSTKVQE
+1044 
-1053 KPPPREP
+1053 
-1060 AKLNTELWITPTFK
+1060 
-1074 EVEHKEDLQSPTKKL
+1074 
-1089 SMDKLRFLQGQE
+1089 
-1101 ATIEEKPLSRPG
+1101 
-1113 KLVIPDFNQESS
+1113 
-1125 NVKGRTLP
+1125 
-1133 LPSTEKTNISAQ
+1133 
-1145 WITNVVEEE
+1145 
-1154 VQAEPPLPR
+1154 
-1163 SQFSVGK
+1163 
-1170 IQFTDNT
+1170 
-1177 GALDKDKPPSSI
+1177 
-1189 PGKLVIPDFNQDSY
+1189 
-1203 STKVQEQPHP
+1203 
-1213 REPAKLN
+1213 
-1220 TELWITPTFKEV
+1220 
-1232 EHKEDLQS
+1232 
-1240 PTKKLSMDKLRFL
+1240 
-1253 QGQEATIEEKPVSR
+1253 SR

-1317 LARSQ
+1317 LPGSQ
-1322 FSVGKIQFPDNTDT
+1322 FSVGKIQFTDNTGAL
-1336 VDKDKPPSSM
+1336 DKDKPPSSM

-1360 STKVQEQPPPREP
+1360 STKAQEQPPPREP

-1385 FKEVEHKEDLQSP
+1385 IKEVEHKADLQSP

-1416 IEEKPLSRP
+1416 IEEKPL
-1425 GKLVIPDFNQE
+1425 
-1436 SSNVKGRTL
+1436 
-1445 PLPSTEKTNI
+1445 
-1455 SAQWITNV
+1455 
-1463 VEEEV
+1463 
-1468 QAEPPLPRSQFSVG
+1468 
-1482 KIQFTDNTVALDKDK
+1482 
-1497 PPSSIPGKL
+1497 
-1506 IIPDFNQDS
+1506 
-1515 YSTKVQEQPH
+1515 
-1525 PREPAKLNTEL
+1525 
-1536 WITPTFKEV
+1536 
-1545 EHKED
+1545 
-1550 LQSPTK
+1550 
-1556 KLSMD
+1556 
-1561 KLRFLQGQE
+1561 
-1570 ATIEEKPVSRPGK
+1570 
-1583 LVIPDFNQESPNV
+1583 
-1596 EGQTLPV
+1596 
-1603 PSKEQTKISAQWITN
+1603 
-1618 VIEEEEVQAEPSL
+1618 
-1631 ARSQFS
+1631 
-1637 VGKIQFPDNTDTFD
+1637 
-1651 KDKPPSSMPG
+1651 
-1661 KLVIPDFNQDSYST
+1661 
-1675 KVQEQPP
+1675 
-1682 PREPAKL
+1682 
-1689 NTELWITPTFKEVEH
+1689 
-1704 KEDLQSPTKKLSMDK
+1704 
-1719 LRFLQGQEATIEEK
+1719 
-1733 PVSRPGK
+1733 SRPGK

-1782 QAEPSLARS
+1782 QAEPSLPGS
-1791 QFSVGKIQFPDNT
+1791 QFSVGKIQFTDNT
-1804 DTFDKD
+1804 GALDKDKPPSSMPGKLVIPDFNQDSYSTKAQEQPPPPEPAKLNTELWITPTIKEVEHKADLQSPTKKLSMDKLRFLQGQEATIEEKPLSRPGKLVIPDFNQESSNVEGQTLPVPSKEQTKISAQWITNVIEEEEVQAEPSLPGSQFSVGKIQFTDNTGALDKDKPPSSMPGKLVIPDFNQDSYSTKAQEQPPPPEPAKLNTELWITPTIKEVEHKADLQSPTKKLSMDKLRFLQGQEATIEEKPLSRPGKLVIPDFNQESSNVEGQTLPVPSKEQTKISAQWITNVIEEEEVQAEPSLPGSQFSVGKIQFTDNTGALDKDKPPSSMPGKLVIPDFNQDIYSTKVQEQPPPPEPAKLNTELWITPTIKEVEHKADLQSPTKKLSMDKLRFLQGQEATIEEKPLSRPGKLVIPDFNQESSNVEGQTLPVPSKEQTKISTQWITNVIEEEEVQAQPSLPGSQFSVGKIQFTDNTGALDKDKPPSSMPGKLVIPDFNQDSYSTKAQEQPPPPEPAKLNTELWITPTIKEVEHKADLQSPTKKLSMDKLRFLQGQEATIEEKPLSRPGKLVIPDFNQESSNVEGQTLPVPSKEQTKISAQWITNVIEEEEVQAEPSLPGSQFSVGKIQFTDNTGALDKDKPPSSMPGKLVIPDFNQDSYSTKAQEQPPPREPAKLNTELWITPTIKEVEHKADLQSPTKKLSMDKLRFLQGQEATIEEKPLSRPGKLVIPDFNQESSNVEGQTLPVPSKEQTKISAQWITNVIEEEEVQAEPSLPGSQFSVGKIQFTDNTGALDKDKPPSSMPGKLVIPDFNQDSYSTKAQEQPPPPEPAKLNTELWITPTIKEVEHKADLQSPTKKLSMDKLRFLQGQEATIEEKPLSRPGKLVIPDFNQESSNVEGQTLPVPSKEQTKISAQWITNVIEEEEVQAEPSLPGSQFSVGKIQFTDNTGALDKD

-1847 TELWITPTFK
+1847 TELWITPTIK

-1862 EDLQSPTKKLS
+1862 ADLQSPTKKLS
-1873 MDKLRFLQG
+1873 MNKLRFLQG

-1902 FNQESSNVKGQT
+1902 FNQESSNV
-1914 LPLPSTEKTNIS
+1914 
-1926 AQWITNVIEEEVQAE
+1926 
-1941 PSLPRSQFSVGKI
+1941 
-1954 QFTDNSGALDKD
+1954 
-1966 KPPSSIPGKLVIPDF
+1966 
-1981 NQDSYSTKVQE
+1981 
-1992 QPPPQEPAK
+1992 
-2001 LNTELWITPTFK
+2001 
-2013 EVEHKEDLQS
+2013 
-2023 PTKKLSMDKL
+2023 
-2033 RFLQGQEATI
+2033 
-2043 EEKPV
+2043 
-2048 SRPGK
+2048 
-2053 LVIPDFNQ
+2053 
-2061 ESPNVEGQTLPVP
+2061 EGQTLPVP

-2089 IEEEEVQ
+2089 IEEEELQ

-2101 ARSQFSVGKIQFP
+2101 
-2114 DNTDTVDKDKPPSS
+2114 
-2128 MPGKLVIPDFNQD
+2128 PG
-2141 SYSTKVQE
+2141 
-2149 KPPPREPAKLNTE
+2149 
-2162 LWITP
+2162 
-2167 TFKEVEHKEDLQSP
+2167 
-2181 TKKLSM
+2181 
-2187 DKLRFLQG
+2187 
-2195 QEATI
+2195 
-2200 EEKPLSRPGKL
+2200 
-2211 VIPDFNQESSNVK
+2211 
-2224 GRTLPLPSTEKT
+2224 
-2236 NISAQWITNV
+2236 
-2246 VEEEV
+2246 
-2251 QAEPPLPRSQFSVG
+2251 
-2265 KIQFTDNTVALD
+2265 
-2277 KDKPPSSIPG
+2277 
-2287 KLIIPD
+2287 
-2293 FNQDSYSTKVQEQPP
+2293 
-2308 PREPAKL
+2308 
-2315 NTELWITPTFKEVE
+2315 
-2329 HKEDLQ
+2329 
-2335 SPTKKLS
+2335 
-2342 MDKLRFLQGQEAT
+2342 
-2355 IEEKPV
+2355 
-2361 SRPGKLV
+2361 
-2368 IPDLNQESSNVE
+2368 
-2380 GETLSVPSKEQTKIS
+2380 
-2395 AQWITNVIEEEEM
+2395 
-2408 QAEPSLARSQFS
+2408 
-2420 VGKIHFPDNS
+2420 
-2430 DTHDKDKPPSSIPG
+2430 
-2444 KLVIPDFNQD
+2444 
-2454 SYSTKVQE
+2454 
-2462 QPPPREP
+2462 
-2469 AKLNTELWITP
+2469 
-2480 TFKEVEHKEDLQS
+2480 
-2493 PTKKLS
+2493 
-2499 MDKLRFLQ
+2499 
-2507 GQEATIEE
+2507 
-2515 KPVSRPG
+2515 
-2522 KLVIPDFNQ
+2522 
-2531 ESSNVEGQTL
+2531 
-2541 PVPSREQTKISAQWI
+2541 
-2556 KNVIEEEEL
+2556 
-2565 EAEPSLPRGHL
+2565 GHL
-2576 SVGKI
+2576 LVGKI
-2581 EFTDDTDALDKEKPP
+2581 EFTDDTDALDKEMLP

-2620 LPRGLNTSV
+2620 LPRGLSTSV
-2629 EGEKCDSKQWISQ
+2629 EGEKCDSKEWISQ

-2659 VEKKQFLQDQETRNI
+2659 VEKKQFLQNQETRNI

-2746 TTKSTVQSPRK
+2746 STMSTVQSPRK

-2872 RSEVPS
+2872 RSKVPS

-2893 IFLQDTQVAKITQT
+2893 IFVQDTQVAKITQN

-2922 DCHGEVIKKSSL
+2922 DCHSEVIKKSSL

-2953 QTNNPSALKMQFV
+2953 QNNNSSALKMQFV

-2980 RPGKLVIPDLSKSG
+2980 RPGKLVIPDFSKSS

-3022 LQELRTTP
+3022 PQELRTTP
-3030 LPVRNKLT
+3030 LPVRNRLP
-3038 EDRMQPFRTEQV
+3038 EDRMQPFRTQQV
-3050 CIGNEVDVAFPGSTG
+3050 CIGNEVDVAFPGRIG
-3065 FPRFNQKGFSEEES
+3065 FARFNQKGFSEEES

-3085 ELRKR
+3085 ELHKR

-3097 QADGKDLRRDELSR
+3097 QADGKDMRRDELSR
-3111 KLPQDK
+3111 QLPQDK

-3140 RLVLGPNVHEARQ
+3140 RLVLGPNGHEARQ
-3153 EAALQVNK
+3153 EAALQVNR

-3176 SSEDKGNSFPSKLG
+3176 SSEDKGNSFPSKLR

-3278 QFSQNA
+3278 QFSQDA
-3284 KSNLLTQGKEVACPP
+3284 KSKLLTEGKEVACPP

-3331 AERLQLSHDAHPN
+3331 AERLQLSQDAHPN
-3344 FTVEERQAPRAPY
+3344 FTVEERQAPHAPY

-3454 PNFSVDERQVPSAP
+3454 PNFSVDEERFP
-3468 NLAKRNSLKL
+3468 
-3478 VLEADG
+3478 VLLTWHNG
-3484 REVRPEIRRP
+3484 
-3494 INKLSAERL
+3494 
-3503 QFTQDARAVV
+3503 
-3513 SVQNRDA
+3513 
-3520 PAAGRSRVSEK
+3520 
-3531 SDSFSLGFGNN
+3531 
-3542 QREEFR
+3542 
-3548 PIRPIT
+3548 
-3554 RFTGGDLQL
+3554 
-3563 VQDEYTIPEFDA
+3563 IP
-3575 DSFSMDDS
+3575 
-3583 HYRFTQNK
+3583 
-3591 IEEEP
+3591 
-3596 RNLQSQARISMPA
+3596 
-3609 EQFQVTPH
+3609 
-3617 LTTGDYAVI
+3617 
-3626 DFDPNSSSIQVH
+3626 
-3638 KESLPLQMGDLEQK
+3638 
-3652 GR
+3652 